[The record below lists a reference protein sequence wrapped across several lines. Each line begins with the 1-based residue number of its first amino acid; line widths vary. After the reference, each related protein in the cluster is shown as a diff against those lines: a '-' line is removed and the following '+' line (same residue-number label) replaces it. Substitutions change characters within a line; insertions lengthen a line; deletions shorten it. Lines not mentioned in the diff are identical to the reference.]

1 MAGHR
6 PHPWKS
12 IPPGSQAS
20 RVHAPAAQPS
30 PWEDGPCPHA
40 AARVWTAV
48 KAVESHRAAGPTPS
62 LQPSGPKTAGL
73 GLARDPQREGQK
85 PKHPCPQPQAPRLP
99 HGQTGA
105 SVPHPS
111 PPLLSGRLGL
121 GESLRTWGLKGPRA
135 PHSPG
140 SDHRP
145 LEICTYGLGQPLSH
159 RGLPSPPA
167 PGIPAKPAL
176 PHSSTLT
183 RTRGCG

>member
-1 MAGHR
+1 MA
-6 PHPWKS
+6 W
-12 IPPGSQAS
+12 
-20 RVHAPAAQPS
+20 RVLT
-30 PWEDGPCPHA
+30 W
-40 AARVWTAV
+40 
-48 KAVESHRAAGPTPS
+48 AAGPSYTVRPRLGCAPS
-62 LQPSGPKTAGL
+62 SGSGTLLSRGTSTTVRVPSWRMAVIGWSGSQVGVSQAQGH
-73 GLARDPQREGQK
+73 GG
-85 PKHPCPQPQAPRLP
+85 PQPQAPRLP